1 MASFFSVRK
10 DAEGRDFAELE
21 ENAKPS
27 CHASWGQIF
36 SFTHPFSNPEILG
49 TVLEPSLGPDMG
61 PQAGGLPRPWI
72 LRSLLADL
80 PGPL

>member
-1 MASFFSVRK
+1 MASFFFVRK

-27 CHASWGQIF
+27 CHTLWGHVF
-36 SFTHPFSNPEILG
+36 SFIHPLSNSGILG
-49 TVLEPSLGPDMG
+49 TVWEPMGPDMG
-61 PQAGGLPRPWI
+61 PQAGGLPGPRR
-72 LRSLLADL
+72 LRYLLADP